1 MSAFGGKADITDVRL
16 NVRFRPKADITQH
29 ARTPQCTGHSS
40 EVADVAASSGMSQE
54 PSFAIHTVFI
64 RENASLGYCSHPIGP
79 PGAPKSTTAST
90 NSGAAAIVHCKEQPR
105 TK

>member
-64 RENASLGYCSHPIGP
+64 RVFGLLFAPNWTSRSSEIDNGLDELGGGGDSALQG
-79 PGAPKSTTAST
+79 TA
-90 NSGAAAIVHCKEQPR
+90 
-105 TK
+105 